1 MPSFRDDDDDC
12 AGASFVWETVPKR
25 KIFVSFFSSAFAYF
39 CVSRF
44 FFVQDFDQI
53 LRLVAFGCFKK
64 RTLVSRDL
72 SHTHTRA

>member
-1 MPSFRDDDDDC
+1 MMSAPVLLLSGRPF
-12 AGASFVWETVPKR
+12 PKG

-53 LRLVAFGCFKK
+53 LRLVGLK